1 MIRVTGLRKHFG
13 DSHILKGID
22 FEVPPQTVLGIIG
35 ASGSGKSTL
44 LRCLNGLET
53 IDGGT
58 IECDNVRLEAGISH
72 ADYRRRVKDLR
83 LKVGTVFQ
91 HFYLF
96 PHLSVLGNIV
106 EAPVHVLRTPR
117 KTAETEAYELL
128 ESVGLKTAA
137 RRYPGSLSGGEQQR
151 VAIAR
156 ALAMHPALLLLDEP
170 TSALD
175 PRRVNSLRALLRTFV
190 DRGHTMI
197 IISHSMGFLGGGPTT
212 FCLWM
217 EDWSSN
223 TERQNKSWSHPGT
236 RALRSFWN
244 KLNRFSL
251 KVEAQ
256 FVRCR
261 SESRSIYRSNWSR
274 CLTLVI
280 LVPNR

>member
-1 MIRVTGLRKHFG
+1 MIRVTDLRKRFG
-13 DSHILKGID
+13 DNEILKGIS
-22 FEVPPQTVLGIIG
+22 FEMRPQTVLGVIG

-58 IECDNVRLEAGISH
+58 IECDGVRLEAGLST
-72 ADYRRRVKDLR
+72 AEYRRRVKELR

-96 PHLSVLGNIV
+96 PHLSVVGNII
-106 EAPVHVLRTPR
+106 EAPVHVLRSA
-117 KTAETEAYELL
+117 KKKAETEAFELL
-128 ESVGLKTAA
+128 ESVGMKQAA

-175 PRRVNSLRALLRTFV
+175 PRRINSLRALLRTFV

-197 IISHSMGFLGGGPTT
+197 IISHSMGFLGGVSDNIL
-212 FCLWM
+212 FM
-217 EDWSSN
+217 EGGVAVEYGATD
-223 TERQNKSWSHPGT
+223 EV
-236 RALRSFWN
+236 
-244 KLNRFSL
+244 LNSPQDPRTKDFL
-251 KVEAQ
+251 KQAE
-256 FVRCR
+256 
-261 SESRSIYRSNWSR
+261 
-274 CLTLVI
+274 
-280 LVPNR
+280 

>member
-1 MIRVTGLRKHFG
+1 
-13 DSHILKGID
+13 
-22 FEVPPQTVLGIIG
+22 VLGVIG

-53 IDGGT
+53 INGGT
-58 IECDNVRLEAGISH
+58 IECDNVRLEAGLSP

-96 PHLSVLGNIV
+96 PHLSVVGNII
-106 EAPVHVLRTPR
+106 EAPMHVLHTP
-117 KTAETEAYELL
+117 KKKAETEAYELL
-128 ESVGLKTAA
+128 ESVGLRPAA

-175 PRRVNSLRALLRTFV
+175 PRRIHSLRTLLRTFV

-197 IISHSMGFLGGGPTT
+197 IISHSMGFLGGVADHILYMEGGVAVEYGPT
-212 FCLWM
+212 
-217 EDWSSN
+217 E
-223 TERQNKSWSHPGT
+223 EI
-236 RALRSFWN
+236 
-244 KLNRFSL
+244 LNSPKDDRTKDF
-251 KVEAQ
+251 
-256 FVRCR
+256 
-261 SESRSIYRSNWSR
+261 
-274 CLTLVI
+274 LTQAE
-280 LVPNR
+280 

>member
-1 MIRVTGLRKHFG
+1 MIRVSGLRKHFG
-13 DSHILKGID
+13 DAQILKGID
-22 FEVPPQTVLGIIG
+22 FEVAPKTVLGVIG

-58 IECDNVRLEAGISH
+58 IECDGVRLEAGISH
-72 ADYRRRVKDLR
+72 ADYRKRVRDLR

-96 PHLSVLGNIV
+96 PHLSVLGNII

-128 ESVGLKTAA
+128 ESVGLKVAA

-197 IISHSMGFLGGGPTT
+197 IISHSMGFLGGVADNILFMDGGLVVEHGSADQVLNSPQ
-212 FCLWM
+212 
-217 EDWSSN
+217 D
-223 TERQNKSWSHPGT
+223 
-236 RALRSFWN
+236 LRTKEF
-244 KLNRFSL
+244 LEQGG
-251 KVEAQ
+251 VD
-256 FVRCR
+256 
-261 SESRSIYRSNWSR
+261 
-274 CLTLVI
+274 
-280 LVPNR
+280 

>member
-1 MIRVTGLRKHFG
+1 MIRVTGLRKRFG
-13 DSHILKGID
+13 SSEILKGID
-22 FEVPPQTVLGIIG
+22 FEVPPQTVLGVIG

-53 IDGGT
+53 INGGSV
-58 IECDNVRLEAGISH
+58 ECDNVRLEAGLSH

-96 PHLSVLGNIV
+96 PHLSVIGNII
-106 EAPVHVLRTPR
+106 EAPVQVLRTPK
-117 KTAETEAYELL
+117 KTAEDEAYELL
-128 ESVGLKTAA
+128 ESVGLKQAA

-175 PRRVNSLRALLRTFV
+175 PRRINSLRALLRTFV

-197 IISHSMGFLGGGPTT
+197 IISHSMGFLAGVSDNILFMEGGVAVEYGPTDEVLQSPQDART
-212 FCLWM
+212 KDFL
-217 EDWSSN
+217 EQA
-223 TERQNKSWSHPGT
+223 E
-236 RALRSFWN
+236 
-244 KLNRFSL
+244 
-251 KVEAQ
+251 
-256 FVRCR
+256 
-261 SESRSIYRSNWSR
+261 
-274 CLTLVI
+274 
-280 LVPNR
+280 

>member
-1 MIRVTGLRKHFG
+1 MIRVTDLRKRFG
-13 DSHILKGID
+13 ENEILKGIT
-22 FEVPPQTVLGIIG
+22 FEMPPQTVLGVIG

-58 IECDNVRLEAGISH
+58 IECNGVQLEAGLSH
-72 ADYRRRVKDLR
+72 AEYRRRVKELR

-96 PHLSVLGNIV
+96 PHLSVVGNII
-106 EAPVHVLRTPR
+106 EAPVHVLHSP
-117 KTAETEAYELL
+117 KKKAETEAIELL
-128 ESVGLKTAA
+128 ESVGMKQAA

-175 PRRVNSLRALLRTFV
+175 PRRINSLRTLLRTFV

-197 IISHSMGFLGGGPTT
+197 IISHSMGFLGGVSDNILFMEGGVAVEYGPTD
-212 FCLWM
+212 
-217 EDWSSN
+217 EV
-223 TERQNKSWSHPGT
+223 
-236 RALRSFWN
+236 
-244 KLNRFSL
+244 LNSPKDPRTKDFL
-251 KVEAQ
+251 KQAE
-256 FVRCR
+256 
-261 SESRSIYRSNWSR
+261 
-274 CLTLVI
+274 
-280 LVPNR
+280 

>member
-1 MIRVTGLRKHFG
+1 MIRVTDLRKHFG
-13 DSHILKGID
+13 DSEILKGIS
-22 FEVPPQTVLGIIG
+22 FEVPPQTVLGVIG

-53 IDGGT
+53 INGGT
-58 IECDNVRLEAGISH
+58 IQCDSVRLEAGLSG

-96 PHLSVLGNIV
+96 PHLSVVGNII
-106 EAPVHVLRTPR
+106 EAPMHVLHTP
-117 KTAETEAYELL
+117 KKKAESEAYELL
-128 ESVGLKTAA
+128 ESVGLRQAA

-175 PRRVNSLRALLRTFV
+175 PRRMNSLLTLLRTFV

-197 IISHSMGFLGGGPTT
+197 IISHSMGFLGGVSDNILYMENGVAVEYGPTEEILNSPKDDRT
-212 FCLWM
+212 KDFL
-217 EDWSSN
+217 
-223 TERQNKSWSHPGT
+223 RQ
-236 RALRSFWN
+236 A
-244 KLNRFSL
+244 
-251 KVEAQ
+251 E
-256 FVRCR
+256 
-261 SESRSIYRSNWSR
+261 
-274 CLTLVI
+274 
-280 LVPNR
+280 